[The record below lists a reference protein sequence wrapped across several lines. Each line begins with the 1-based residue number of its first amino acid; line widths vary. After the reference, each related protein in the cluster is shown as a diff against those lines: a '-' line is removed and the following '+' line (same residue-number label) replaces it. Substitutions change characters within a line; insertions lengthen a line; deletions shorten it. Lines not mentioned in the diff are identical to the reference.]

1 MKATLASTKI
11 YSIKISKS
19 SEGTPFNQAVTSII
33 PKEEKMSNI
42 HMECSDQEP
51 NDFILKQM
59 LDIKSDTIKS
69 PTLYNSI

>member
-1 MKATLASTKI
+1 
-11 YSIKISKS
+11 
-19 SEGTPFNQAVTSII
+19 
-33 PKEEKMSNI
+33 MSNI

-69 PTLYNSI
+69 PTLYNSIWDK